1 MRSVVYV
8 NVNVLTPIHLGLGTM
23 MYNMQVY
30 YTTWIQHGAMSPFWE
45 RERER
50 NKVFLRWFALQ
61 ILCINF
67 PIRGSESPSF
77 GDAWH
82 YSNPLE
88 AMRRTLAEYFYVSCM
103 SEPSI
108 QFGVGACSNLTPFR
122 LTCASELINL
132 KRVLLIYFESHSFF
146 KFPSNRFEGQK
157 WSYHICSVKVM
168 RTRCTSSFGVTFIGV
183 FAYTC
188 WDLSLP
194 CKCNGLQILQ
204 LYVLWAVVDST
215 KPGDSVHNQSRS

>member
-1 MRSVVYV
+1 MGQCHHSER
-8 NVNVLTPIHLGLGTM
+8 
-23 MYNMQVY
+23 
-30 YTTWIQHGAMSPFWE
+30 E

-50 NKVFLRWFALQ
+50 NKVF
-61 ILCINF
+61 
-67 PIRGSESPSF
+67 SEVICSADPLHKFSNQRIWKSSF

-108 QFGVGACSNLTPFR
+108 QFGVGACSKLTPFR

-146 KFPSNRFEGQK
+146 KFPLNRFEGQK

-168 RTRCTSSFGVTFIGV
+168 RTRCTSSFGVIFIGV